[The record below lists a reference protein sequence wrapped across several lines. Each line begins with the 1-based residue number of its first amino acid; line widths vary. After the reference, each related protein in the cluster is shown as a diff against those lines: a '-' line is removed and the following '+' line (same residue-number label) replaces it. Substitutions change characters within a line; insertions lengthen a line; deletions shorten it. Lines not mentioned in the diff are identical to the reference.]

1 MYHPASDTMLYYAMN
16 SPNAS
21 ATEIG
26 GAVLAWV
33 PLGCTATQLNV
44 YSQQSGAITVT
55 LRAGQAGALA
65 DTALVCSLSTNGSCT
80 ATGSVA
86 IAAGEIIDFRFD
98 STSGATA
105 GVWTA
110 LQCQ

>member
-1 MYHPASDTMLYYAMN
+1 MYHPVSYNTLYYAVN

-21 ATEIG
+21 ATEAG

-33 PLGCTATQLNV
+33 PLGCTATELDV

-55 LRAGQAGALA
+55 LRSGTPGAMANTMLS
-65 DTALVCSLSTNGSCT
+65 CSPATNGSCT
-80 ATGSVA
+80 ASGAVA
-86 IAAGEIIDFRFD
+86 IPAGGFIDLAMSAA
-98 STSGATA
+98 SGTTA
-105 GVWTA
+105 GVWTS